1 MDFAI
6 SNLERE
12 IEEKIDNGEML
23 SNKRMQYESPLKKY
37 VLSITPV
44 AFKEDSRYWA
54 FTIGKV
60 YKKAKSKTGSLIA
73 TIHRNS
79 EKFPYAFFEIKKTDM
94 IILFAVKTIKV
105 KL

>member
-1 MDFAI
+1 MNNI
-6 SNLERE
+6 SERWYKTKRRE

-60 YKKAKSKTGSLIA
+60 YKKAKSTDGLMLKMKSL
-73 TIHRNS
+73 
-79 EKFPYAFFEIKKTDM
+79 F
-94 IILFAVKTIKV
+94 
-105 KL
+105 